1 MTPGG
6 DQRQVAIAASGALC
20 GLATVT
26 LIAGAAETVRLTGA
40 EEQARHLLQFGFD
53 GVPRSPWQMASIAL
67 HNAKFVVGAIV
78 GAAVVPHTS
87 RRVRLAF
94 DVLLSSVLVINGSA
108 IGIAIGAYGTR
119 VLPILA
125 PHLPLEIA
133 ATSAAGG
140 VYVRSRTAPVAGTAL
155 TVVALGSVALLIL
168 AAALETYVQ
177 GGVR

>member
-67 HNAKFVVGAIV
+67 HNARLVVGAIV
-78 GAAVVPHTS
+78 GAAVVPHTC

-94 DVLLSSVLVINGSA
+94 DFLLGSVLVLNGSA
-108 IGIAIGAYGTR
+108 IGIAIGAYGAR
-119 VLPILA
+119 IVA

-168 AAALETYVQ
+168 AAALETYAQ
-177 GGVR
+177 GGVT